1 MRSFSRFDAHL
12 SAVDVDTADAAH
24 VESLA
29 MWAYLLLRPGME
41 FVRQRSNF
49 ILGWKTAAAQGASV
63 AEGVSAG
70 AVGHAGVPA
79 LGSWMILPD
88 LTSPAT
94 QTVLPSNDALYGAA
108 QVELDLIGPVVISV
122 PANLD
127 DRYYS
132 VAVMDAHMNN
142 VAHIGPRWTGNA
154 AGDFLLVPPGWAGA
168 APDGMP
174 VITSSTVSV
183 VLYNRM
189 LVEYDEGDVDR
200 VRQWQAGLRITRLSG
215 WRGETSG
222 PDDVQVDSFVHPDIN
237 TMTSASE
244 YLRIGLAHLRR
255 NPMAAGAEWLCDIV
269 EAGLGDASVRAR
281 WESAIEQGVDAAT
294 ALIDA
299 TLTTWPRRGGW
310 MVPDP
315 DLGLPNSQVVRSAA
329 FQQFMIGANDVSES
343 TYYFT
348 DTDAAG
354 DLLDGSG
361 NATYL
366 LRFAGPDLP
375 PHHPG
380 GYWSV
385 TMYDENSHLVANDI
399 DRYATRD
406 SRPGFV
412 RDADGG
418 ATITM
423 SAVLP
428 EGLPEA
434 NWLPAPAGRFR
445 LGLRVYYPGA
455 SAIDGA
461 WLPPGVERLPS

>member
-1 MRSFSRFDAHL
+1 MRSFSSFDAHL
-12 SAVDVDTADAAH
+12 TADDVDAADAAH
-24 VESLA
+24 IESLA
-29 MWAYLLLRPGME
+29 MWAYLLLRPGLE

-49 ILGWKTAAAQGASV
+49 ILGWQAAAAQGASV
-63 AEGVSAG
+63 TEGVSAG
-70 AVGHAGVPA
+70 AVGHEGVPA

-94 QTVLPSNDALYGAA
+94 RTVLPSNDALYGAA
-108 QVELDLIGPVVISV
+108 QVELDMLGPVVISV

-142 VAHIGPRWTGNA
+142 VAHIGPRWTGNE
-154 AGDFLLVPPGWAGA
+154 AGDFLLVPPGWQGV

-174 VITSSTVSV
+174 VIASSTLST

-189 LVEYDEGDVDR
+189 IVEYDSGDLDR
-200 VRQWQAGLRITRLSG
+200 VRQWQAGLRITRLSLWG
-215 WRGETSG
+215 GDTSG
-222 PDDVQVDSFVHPDIN
+222 PADVQVDPFVHPDIN
-237 TMTSASE
+237 TMTRASE
-244 YLRIGLAHLRR
+244 YLRIGLDHMRR
-255 NPMAAGAEWLCDIV
+255 NPMAAGAEWLADMV
-269 EAGLGDASVRAR
+269 DAGLGDASVRAR
-281 WESAIEQGVDAAT
+281 WESAIEKGVDAGT

-299 TLTTWPRRGGW
+299 TLTTWPRHAGW

-315 DLGLPNSQVVRSAA
+315 ALGLPNPQVVTSAA

-354 DLLDGSG
+354 DLLDGSA
-361 NATYL
+361 NARYV
-366 LRFAGPDLP
+366 LRFPGSALP

-380 GYWSV
+380 GYWSL
-385 TMYDENSHLVANDI
+385 TMYDENSHLVTNDI
-399 DRYATRD
+399 GRYSTRIT
-406 SRPGFV
+406 RPGFV

-428 EGLPEA
+428 HGLPEA
-434 NWLPAPAGRFR
+434 NWLPAPEGPFR
-445 LGLRVYYPGA
+445 LGLRVYYPGTA
-455 SAIDGA
+455 AIEGD
-461 WLPPGVERLPS
+461 WLPSGVERQSA